1 MTQTNDLFLYSFISF
16 NRNIPETAGPMK
28 GEQEGNVVID
38 DIETMLANLST
49 QLDAMLEQEITPGD

>member
-1 MTQTNDLFLYSFISF
+1 
-16 NRNIPETAGPMK
+16 MK